1 MHTDQRG
8 RAREHTGPQALVEHI
23 YPLAVA
29 ERNDQEQRL
38 VDTYQRVVVE
48 SNGPL
53 SAAVHTD
60 RLMEAVHIDQLLVAA
75 VHIVDQRAV
84 AVHICQQ
91 QQAVVHN
98 DQQQLVVARND
109 Q

>member
-60 RLMEAVHIDQLLVAA
+60 RLLEAVHIDQLLVVA
-75 VHIVDQRAV
+75 HIVDQRAV

>member
-1 MHTDQRG
+1 MHIDQWG
-8 RAREHTGPQALVEHI
+8 LAREHTGPQALVEHI

-60 RLMEAVHIDQLLVAA
+60 RLLEAVHIDQLLVVA
-75 VHIVDQRAV
+75 HIVDQRAV